1 MGKPKR
7 GKGTKIMA
15 IADSNGLPVAIC
27 TESAGSHEI
36 KLVTETIEQKFVKG
50 KMEMLIGDK
59 AYDSDDMDEYLKKH
73 YEMRLVAPHK
83 RNRVKRKTQDG
94 RCLRRYRNRWKIERM
109 FSWFN
114 HFRRILTRWE
124 NYQINFYG
132 FVILACIIIL
142 IRHI

>member
-1 MGKPKR
+1 MGKTKR

-59 AYDSDDMDEYLKKH
+59 AYWTLPQQVYKVKQLYL
-73 YEMRLVAPHK
+73 
-83 RNRVKRKTQDG
+83 N
-94 RCLRRYRNRWKIERM
+94 N
-109 FSWFN
+109 
-114 HFRRILTRWE
+114 TR
-124 NYQINFYG
+124 
-132 FVILACIIIL
+132 
-142 IRHI
+142 